1 MEVLFFVA
9 GLAAGIGGG
18 FLLRKTTEERA
29 MSDARARSE
38 ALLRDAAAEGEQRK
52 RELLTE
58 AREENLRLRQEID
71 KEVKDRRN
79 EMQRAERRLEQ
90 KEENLDRKLDA
101 LGRREE
107 ELKAG
112 QEALKRRME
121 DVDSLYTEQTRKLE
135 EVAAMT
141 REEAQQI
148 LLAAVEEEANHR
160 IGVRLRELEEKA
172 KREADRKAQE
182 IIATA
187 IQRTCVEHTSE
198 AAVSV
203 VPLPS
208 DEMKG
213 RIIGREGRNIR
224 AFETLTG
231 VDLIVDDTPEA
242 VTISSF
248 DPVRREV
255 SRRALER
262 LITDGRIHPARIE
275 ELVEKCYQE
284 VDQEMIDRGENALLE
299 AGVKNMHPE
308 LAKLVGQL
316 QFRTS
321 YGQNTLMHSL
331 EVAHVAGIMA
341 AELGVD
347 EALARR
353 AGLLHDIGKA
363 VDHQVEGPHALIGA
377 DLARRYGEAPDVV
390 NAIASHHEDEEPQTV
405 HAVLVAAA
413 DAVSASRPGARRES
427 LEAYI
432 KRLEKLE
439 SVANSF
445 HGVTKSFAIQA
456 GREVRVMV
464 APHQTDDA
472 SIAKMAFDIAR
483 KIEEEMKYPGQIRVT
498 IVRESRA
505 VEYAK

>member
-38 ALLRDAAAEGEQRK
+38 ALLRDATAEGEQRK

-121 DVDSLYTEQTRKLE
+121 DVDSLYVEQARKLE

-213 RIIGREGRNIR
+213 RIIGREGV
-224 AFETLTG
+224 AAE
-231 VDLIVDDTPEA
+231 VA
-242 VTISSF
+242 VTEYEAASYTGYPCRLRQYFPAWVLPENHPFIGRASQ
-248 DPVRREV
+248 
-255 SRRALER
+255 ALEGVLGGRPR
-262 LITDGRIHPARIE
+262 LTSWGFSTDG
-275 ELVEKCYQE
+275 VYT
-284 VDQEMIDRGENALLE
+284 
-299 AGVKNMHPE
+299 AGM
-308 LAKLVGQL
+308 
-316 QFRTS
+316 
-321 YGQNTLMHSL
+321 
-331 EVAHVAGIMA
+331 AGIPTLGFGPGEERYAHTSEEQIALADVATAARGYAAIA
-341 AELGVD
+341 AELLG
-347 EALARR
+347 
-353 AGLLHDIGKA
+353 
-363 VDHQVEGPHALIGA
+363 
-377 DLARRYGEAPDVV
+377 
-390 NAIASHHEDEEPQTV
+390 
-405 HAVLVAAA
+405 
-413 DAVSASRPGARRES
+413 
-427 LEAYI
+427 
-432 KRLEKLE
+432 
-439 SVANSF
+439 
-445 HGVTKSFAIQA
+445 
-456 GREVRVMV
+456 
-464 APHQTDDA
+464 
-472 SIAKMAFDIAR
+472 
-483 KIEEEMKYPGQIRVT
+483 
-498 IVRESRA
+498 
-505 VEYAK
+505 